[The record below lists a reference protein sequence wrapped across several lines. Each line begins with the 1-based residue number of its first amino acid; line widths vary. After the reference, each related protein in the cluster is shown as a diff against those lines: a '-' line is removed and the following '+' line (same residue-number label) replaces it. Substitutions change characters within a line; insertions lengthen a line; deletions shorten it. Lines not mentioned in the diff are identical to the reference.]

1 LNNMEEHTGIPA
13 IDKVIEN
20 ILKEEKEKDERN

>member
-1 LNNMEEHTGIPA
+1 MEEHTGIPA
-13 IDKVIEN
+13 IDKVIKS

>member
-1 LNNMEEHTGIPA
+1 MEEEHTGLPA
-13 IDKVIEN
+13 IDKVIES

>member
-1 LNNMEEHTGIPA
+1 MEEHTGIPA
-13 IDKVIEN
+13 IDKVIES